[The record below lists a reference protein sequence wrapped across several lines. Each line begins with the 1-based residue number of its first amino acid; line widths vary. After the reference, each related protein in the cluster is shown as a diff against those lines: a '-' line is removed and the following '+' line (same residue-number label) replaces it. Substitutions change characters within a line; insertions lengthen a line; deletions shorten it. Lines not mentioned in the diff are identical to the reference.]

1 MNNAKIRKWVIGD
14 FSLRRIVTSILA
26 IYIIVG
32 VWAYFKSDR
41 LIFLP
46 RPPSYEKTEDLTFL
60 TTLDGV
66 PIAALYLPNPTAQY
80 TILYSHG
87 NAEDLG
93 DIRPRLESLR
103 DIGFSVFAYDY
114 PGYGLSGGTPSVA
127 GAYQAIE
134 AAYYYLT
141 QVLQVPPER
150 IIVYGRS
157 VGSGPSTHLAA
168 RKLVGGLVIE
178 SGFISTFRVVT
189 RIPIFP
195 FDRFPNLANLQNVEV
210 PVLIIH
216 GDRDRV
222 IPFHH
227 GQRLYDDFDGPKMSL
242 WVEGAGHNNVLEVAG
257 DRYVETL
264 LKFTEMLSKKSD
276 D

>member
-1 MNNAKIRKWVIGD
+1 MNKAKIKKWVFGD

-222 IPFHH
+222 IPFDH

-242 WVEGAGHNNVLEVAG
+242 WVEGAGHNDLLEVAG

>member
-1 MNNAKIRKWVIGD
+1 MNNAKIKKWVIGD

-60 TTLDGV
+60 TTSDGV
-66 PIAALYLPNPTAQY
+66 PIAALYLPNPTAKY

-93 DIRPRLESLR
+93 DIRSRLENLR

-114 PGYGLSGGTPSVA
+114 PGYGLSGATPSVA

-134 AAYYYLT
+134 AAYYHLT

-168 RKLVGGLVIE
+168 RELVGGLVIE

-222 IPFHH
+222 IPFDH
-227 GQRLYDDFDGPKMSL
+227 GQRLYSGFDGPRMSL
-242 WVEGAGHNNVLEVAG
+242 WVEGAGHNDLLEVAG
-257 DRYVETL
+257 DRYGSTL
-264 LKFTEMLSKKSD
+264 LKFAEMLSKKSD

>member
-103 DIGFSVFAYDY
+103 
-114 PGYGLSGGTPSVA
+114 
-127 GAYQAIE
+127 
-134 AAYYYLT
+134 
-141 QVLQVPPER
+141 
-150 IIVYGRS
+150 
-157 VGSGPSTHLAA
+157 
-168 RKLVGGLVIE
+168 
-178 SGFISTFRVVT
+178 
-189 RIPIFP
+189 
-195 FDRFPNLANLQNVEV
+195 
-210 PVLIIH
+210 
-216 GDRDRV
+216 
-222 IPFHH
+222 
-227 GQRLYDDFDGPKMSL
+227 
-242 WVEGAGHNNVLEVAG
+242 
-257 DRYVETL
+257 
-264 LKFTEMLSKKSD
+264 
-276 D
+276 